1 MRLARLHENE
11 PTLVAY
17 LHTFWPLVALPRS
30 KDPVAR
36 LLAVGYGPIVEEI
49 DALRRQT
56 GARGVVTTNYAQTG
70 WLAFYA
76 PSHPPVV
83 QLTERDRWH
92 QEPPPAPDLMAGPVL
107 YVTESWRDLKEMVTA
122 RYARI
127 TLLARI
133 PRLRGD
139 VVIEDYLVYR
149 ADGARDP
156 R

>member
-1 MRLARLHENE
+1 
-11 PTLVAY
+11 
-17 LHTFWPLVALPRS
+17 
-30 KDPVAR
+30 
-36 LLAVGYGPIVEEI
+36 
-49 DALRRQT
+49 LRRQT
-56 GARGVVTTNYAQTG
+56 GARGIVTTNYAQTG

-83 QLTERDRWH
+83 QLTERNRWH
-92 QEPPPAPDLMAGPVL
+92 QEPPLAPDLMADPVL
-107 YVTESWRDLKEMVTA
+107 YVTESWRDLKEMVTE
-122 RYARI
+122 RFSRI